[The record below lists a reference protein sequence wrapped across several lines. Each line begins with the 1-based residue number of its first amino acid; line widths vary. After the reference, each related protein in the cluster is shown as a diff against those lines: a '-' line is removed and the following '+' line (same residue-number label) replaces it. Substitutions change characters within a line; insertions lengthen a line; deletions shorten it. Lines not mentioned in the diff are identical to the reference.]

1 MGGSRFE
8 SQCGQKRKKTLTYPK
23 KKHKINRHVGEDTTN
38 KGVYPTLGYVHLP
51 QSQFSAQ
58 PLLYSIPNCNKLEMS
73 T

>member
-1 MGGSRFE
+1 MGDSRFE
-8 SQCGQKRKKTLTYPK
+8 SQCGQKRKKNINLSK
-23 KKHKINRHVGEDTTN
+23 KKHKINRHVGEGTTN
-38 KGVYPTLGYVHLP
+38 KRVYPTLGNVHLP